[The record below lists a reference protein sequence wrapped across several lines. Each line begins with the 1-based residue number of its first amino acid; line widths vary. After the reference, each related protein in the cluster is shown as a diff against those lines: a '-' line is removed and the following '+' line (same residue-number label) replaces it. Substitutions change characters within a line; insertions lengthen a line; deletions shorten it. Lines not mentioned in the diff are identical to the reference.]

1 MNKVSLQSFSVGI
14 IFATSIIAGF
24 YYGTNSNEKVT
35 FTTTDAKKMLE
46 AEGYQISKIDASK
59 KSDEKEKTI
68 EPKEETKNT
77 VKTRNE
83 QVNKKKEK
91 VISYILKVKSKM
103 TASEIAELLEKE
115 KIIDDATKFQDYMNK
130 KSLSQKVQ
138 IGEYIVSSDMNDEE
152 LSKLI
157 TK

>member
-46 AEGYQISKIDASK
+46 GEGYQISKIDASK
-59 KSDEKEKTI
+59 KSDEKEKNI
-68 EPKEETKNT
+68 EPKEETKNI

-115 KIIDDATKFQDYMNK
+115 KIIDDATKFRDYMNK